1 MKRSCLPYDI
11 FLVGAFHHFLN
22 RTPVC
27 NIARAMP
34 RKKKA
39 TEDDIKKADAKMC
52 RSASWASIAV
62 SSGDLDTNLAQQVMN
77 ARSVAIS
84 SGGEVSGFSNVGNAM
99 QAIGDVKQ
107 LVELPEEEVEEVVK
121 KRGRRE
127 QRGRGGG

>member
-1 MKRSCLPYDI
+1 
-11 FLVGAFHHFLN
+11 
-22 RTPVC
+22 
-27 NIARAMP
+27 MP

-84 SGGEVSGFSNVGNAM
+84 SGGEVSGFSDVGNAM

-107 LVELPEEEVEEVVK
+107 LVDLPEEEVEEVFK
-121 KRGRRE
+121 KE
-127 QRGRGGG
+127 DEESNEEEGG